1 MVLDYVRQSLTEDE
15 ELVHVAHFHWIYTLG
30 AVLNIVFGLALS
42 AFILIGSIKLQG
54 IMPGNFFKLDVSPD
68 AGWIEIIRSVH
79 PGIKIIA
86 FMVLVMGL
94 LRYAHMMIIK
104 ATTEIAITNKRLIYK
119 RGLIARYVGEMNID
133 RIEGVNVLQGVWGRI
148 FNFGRVMVRGM
159 GVGEVVLPS
168 IEDPIKFRKG
178 IEKARSV

>member
-1 MVLDYVRQSLTEDE
+1 MALDYVRQSLTEDE
-15 ELVHVAHFHWIYTLG
+15 ELVHVAHFHWMYTLG
-30 AVLNIVFGLALS
+30 AVLNIVFGVGLAI
-42 AFILIGSIKLQG
+42 ALIAGSIAVQPML
-54 IMPGNFFKLDVSPD
+54 PNFFKFDVPPD
-68 AGWIEIIRSVH
+68 AGWIEMVRAVH

-86 FMVLVMGL
+86 FLVLAMGL

-148 FNFGRVMVRGM
+148 LNFGRVMVRGM

-168 IEDPIKFRKG
+168 IEDPVKFRKS

>member
-1 MVLDYVRQSLTEDE
+1 MDYVRQSLTEDE
-15 ELVHVAHFHWIYTLG
+15 ELVHVAHFHWMYTFG
-30 AVLNIVFGLALS
+30 AVMNIIFGVLLAVF
-42 AFILIGSIKLQG
+42 IIVGSILVQPHL
-54 IMPGNFFKLDVSPD
+54 PGFFKFDIPPD
-68 AGWIEIIRSVH
+68 ANWIETVRGVH

-86 FMVLVMGL
+86 FLVFAMGM

-104 ATTEIAITNKRLIYK
+104 STTEIAITNKRLIYK
-119 RGLIARYVGEMNID
+119 RGLVARFVGEMNID

-148 FNFGRVMVRGM
+148 FGYGRVMVRGM

-168 IEDPIKFRKG
+168 IEEPIRFRKA

>member
-1 MVLDYVRQSLTEDE
+1 MALDYVRQSLTEDE
-15 ELVHVAHFHWIYTLG
+15 ELVHVAHFHWMYTLG
-30 AVLNIVFGLALS
+30 AVLNIVFGVGLAAL
-42 AFILIGSIKLQG
+42 ILFGSIAVQPHL
-54 IMPGNFFKLDVSPD
+54 PNFFKFNVPPD
-68 AGWIEIIRSVH
+68 ASWVDMVRAVH
-79 PGIKIIA
+79 PGLKILA
-86 FMVLVMGL
+86 FLVLAMGL

>member
-1 MVLDYVRQSLTEDE
+1 MALDYVRQSLTEDE
-15 ELVHVAHFHWIYTLG
+15 ELVHVAHFHWMYTLS
-30 AVLNIVFGLALS
+30 AVMNIVFGVGLAI
-42 AFILIGSIKLQG
+42 AIIVGSIKIGPML
-54 IMPGNFFKLDVSPD
+54 PSFFAFKVPPD
-68 AGWIEIIRSVH
+68 AGWLDLVRAVH

-86 FMVLVMGL
+86 FLVLVMGL
-94 LRYAHMMIIK
+94 MRYAHMMIIK

-119 RGLIARYVGEMNID
+119 RGLIARYVGEINID

-168 IEDPIKFRKG
+168 IEDPIKFRRK

>member
-1 MVLDYVRQSLTEDE
+1 MDYIRQSLSEDE
-15 ELVHVAHFHWIYTLG
+15 ELVHVGHFHWMYTVS
-30 AVLNIVFGLALS
+30 AIFNILFGIGFAI
-42 AFILIGSIKLQG
+42 FIIVMSIQVQPYLPRMLQFSV
-54 IMPGNFFKLDVSPD
+54 PPE
-68 AGWIEIIRSVH
+68 AGWIEIVRAIH

-86 FMVLVMGL
+86 FMVLIMGL
-94 LRYAHMMIIK
+94 FRYAHMMIIK
-104 ATTEIAITNKRLIYK
+104 ATTEIAITNRRLIYK

-159 GVGEVVLPS
+159 GVGEVVLPP
-168 IEDPIKFRKG
+168 IQDPIKFRKA